1 MANVQDRGNHR
12 GRSSLVRRN
21 CRGGGVTSGAVATSN
36 RDRRKAKQKA
46 RDQRR
51 QYASSNGD
59 PSYHLAIAAVATASR
74 PSAPADPG
82 LLAEL
87 VAGLGLAGGI
97 RQVDRAL
104 AYALQD
110 AVGHTFTSGWQ
121 PVDLVRVA
129 RREHGEPGVAMIV
142 DVVAG
147 RMREYPASTV
157 DPRWAAQ
164 IGDLKAEVWWESD
177 AGWVAAWAERNWA
190 GRAQTVEVAVLTLRL
205 LRSLAKL
212 PVLVPPPGQARAGTD
227 PRARGN
233 SRPAPA
239 SGPAPASR
247 AAAEASVAPEASAR
261 MLDRIRA
268 LLAKAE
274 STTFPEEA
282 ETYTA
287 KAQELMARH
296 SIDAALLDA
305 SAAAHTA
312 PVAVRIGVDAPYEGP
327 KSMLLSV
334 VATANRC
341 RSVWSKEYG
350 FNTVFG
356 FETDLELVE
365 LLYTSLLVQ
374 ATAAM
379 TAQGSRHD
387 RYGRSSTR
395 SFRQSFL
402 MAYAD
407 RIGER
412 LSGATERA
420 SAEAAAE
427 VGDSALL
434 PVLAA
439 RDDAV
444 RERVETVFPTLRQHR
459 VQVRNRDGWESG
471 RAAADRASLQ
481 PRRSVTA

>member
-1 MANVQDRGNHR
+1 
-12 GRSSLVRRN
+12 
-21 CRGGGVTSGAVATSN
+21 VAITN
-36 RDRRKAKQKA
+36 RDRRRAKQQA

-51 QYASSNGD
+51 RSKASERVTGYGD
-59 PSYHLAIAAVATASR
+59 VLAAVAQLSR
-74 PSAPADPG
+74 PGHGWHPHQ
-82 LLAEL
+82 LASL
-87 VAGLGLAGGI
+87 VTGLGLPGGA
-97 RQVDRAL
+97 RMVDRAL
-104 AYALQD
+104 PHALQD
-110 AVGHTFTSGWQ
+110 AIGHVFAGGWQ

-129 RREHGEPGVAMIV
+129 RREYGDPAVAVMLDTI
-142 DVVAG
+142 AG

-164 IGDLKAEVWWESD
+164 LTAVGAEVWWSSD
-177 AGWVAAWAERNWA
+177 AEWVGGWGTRHGAARP
-190 GRAQTVEVAVLTLRL
+190 QTVETAILTLRL
-205 LRSLAKL
+205 LRELGKL
-212 PVLVPPPGQARAGTD
+212 PVLIPPPGQARAGDD
-227 PRARGN
+227 PRPRGAV
-233 SRPAPA
+233 RPAPA
-239 SGPAPASR
+239 PPAA
-247 AAAEASVAPEASAR
+247 AR

-305 SAAAHTA
+305 STPSRAE
-312 PVAVRIGVDAPYEGP
+312 PVGVRIGVDAPYEGP

-334 VATANRC
+334 VAKVNRC
-341 RSVWSKEYG
+341 RAVWSKEYG
-350 FNTVFG
+350 FNSVFG

-374 ATAAM
+374 ATTAM
-379 TAQGSRHD
+379 TAQGTRRD

-402 MAYAD
+402 TSYAN

-420 SAEAAAE
+420 STEAARE
-427 VGDSALL
+427 MGGSALL

-439 RDDAV
+439 REEAV
-444 RERVETVFPTLRQHR
+444 RERVESAFPSLVSHR
-459 VQVRNRDGWESG
+459 VNVSSREGWESG

-481 PRRSVTA
+481 PRREVSA

>member
-1 MANVQDRGNHR
+1 
-12 GRSSLVRRN
+12 
-21 CRGGGVTSGAVATSN
+21 VATSN

-51 QYASSNGD
+51 LHGSPDAPTTYQQVA
-59 PSYHLAIAAVATASR
+59 AAVEHASR
-74 PSAPADPG
+74 PGYGFDPT
-82 LLAEL
+82 LITAL
-87 VAGLGLAGGI
+87 VGGLGLAGGV
-97 RQVDRAL
+97 RQVDRVL
-104 AYALQD
+104 PYTLQD
-110 AVGHTFTSGWQ
+110 AVGHLFAAGWQ

-129 RREHGEPGVAMIV
+129 RREYGDPAAAVMLDMI
-142 DVVAG
+142 AG
-147 RMREYPASTV
+147 RMREYPASSV

-164 IGDLKAEVWWESD
+164 LAQVGAQVWWTSD
-177 AGWVAAWAERNWA
+177 AEWVGAWAERHWA
-190 GRAQTVEVAVLTLRL
+190 DRGQAIEAAILTLRL
-205 LRSLAKL
+205 LRGLSPL
-212 PVLVPPPGQARAGTD
+212 PVLIPPPGQARAGTG
-227 PRARGN
+227 PRGGGARPD
-233 SRPAPA
+233 PAPKA
-239 SGPAPASR
+239 
-247 AAAEASVAPEASAR
+247 APEASAR
-261 MLDRIRA
+261 TLDRIRA

-305 SAAAHTA
+305 SAPTHAE

-334 VATANRC
+334 VAAANRC
-341 RSVWSKEYG
+341 RTVWSKEYG
-350 FNTVFG
+350 FNTAFG

-379 TAQGSRHD
+379 TAHGSRRD
-387 RYGRSSTR
+387 SYGRSSTR

-402 MAYAD
+402 TAYAN

-412 LSGATERA
+412 LSGATERVN
-420 SAEAAAE
+420 AEAAAV
-427 VGDSALL
+427 VGGSALL

-444 RERVETVFPTLRQHR
+444 RERVETVFPALRHQR
-459 VQVRNRDGWESG
+459 VSVRNRDGWESG

-481 PRRSVTA
+481 PRREVNA

>member
-1 MANVQDRGNHR
+1 M
-12 GRSSLVRRN
+12 
-21 CRGGGVTSGAVATSN
+21 ATSN

-51 QYASSNGD
+51 QHGSAGGD
-59 PSYHLAIAAVATASR
+59 PIYQLAVTAVATASW
-74 PSAPADPG
+74 PGGPPDPG
-82 LLAEL
+82 LLARL
-87 VAGLGLAGGI
+87 AGGLGLAGGV

-104 AYALQD
+104 SNTLRD
-110 AVGHTFTSGWQ
+110 AVGHVFTGGWQ
-121 PVDLVRVA
+121 PVDLERVA
-129 RREHGEPGVAMIV
+129 RREFGEPADAMIV
-142 DVVAG
+142 DVIAG

-164 IGDLKAEVWWESD
+164 LGDLKAEVWWESD
-177 AGWVAAWAERNWA
+177 AEWVGAWAERNWVD
-190 GRAQTVEVAVLTLRL
+190 RAQTIGFAIGTLRL
-205 LRSLAKL
+205 LRGLSPL
-212 PVLVPPPGQARAGTD
+212 PVLIPPPGQARAGTD
-227 PRARGN
+227 PRPAGGA
-233 SRPAPA
+233 RPAPA
-239 SGPAPASR
+239 PRP
-247 AAAEASVAPEASAR
+247 APEASAR

-305 SAAAHTA
+305 SAATHAA

-334 VATANRC
+334 VAGANRC

-379 TAQGSRHD
+379 TAQGSRRD

-402 MAYAD
+402 TAYAN

-420 SAEAAAE
+420 NAEAAAE
-427 VGDSALL
+427 VGGSALL

-444 RERVETVFPTLRQHR
+444 REHVQTVFPTLRNHR
-459 VQVRNRDGWESG
+459 VHVSNRDGWESG

-481 PRRSVTA
+481 PRRSVSA

>member
-1 MANVQDRGNHR
+1 
-12 GRSSLVRRN
+12 
-21 CRGGGVTSGAVATSN
+21 VAISN
-36 RDRRKAKQKA
+36 RERRKAKQKA

-51 QYASSNGD
+51 QSDSSD
-59 PSYHLAIAAVATASR
+59 RLSAYQEALAAVAQLSR
-74 PSAPADPG
+74 PGQTLFPHQ
-82 LLAEL
+82 LAAL
-87 VAGLGLAGGI
+87 VAGGRL
-97 RQVDRAL
+97 VDRAL
-104 AYALQD
+104 PHALQD
-110 AVGHTFTSGWQ
+110 AVGHVFAGGWQ

-129 RREHGEPGVAMIV
+129 RREHGDPAVAVIV
-142 DVVAG
+142 DTIAG

-164 IGDLKAEVWWESD
+164 LGAVGAEVWWTSD
-177 AGWVAAWAERNWA
+177 AEWVGEWAARHGADRA
-190 GRAQTVEVAVLTLRL
+190 GAIEIAIGTLRL
-205 LRSLAKL
+205 LRDLRTL
-212 PVLVPPPGQARAGTD
+212 PVLIPPPGEARAGED
-227 PRARGN
+227 PRPRG
-233 SRPAPA
+233 SAPPSPSPAPRTA
-239 SGPAPASR
+239 
-247 AAAEASVAPEASAR
+247 ASAR

-305 SAAAHTA
+305 SAPTHAE

-327 KSMLLSV
+327 KSILLTV
-334 VATANRC
+334 VAKANRC
-341 RSVWSKEYG
+341 RAVWSKEYG
-350 FNTVFG
+350 FNNVFG

-379 TAQGSRHD
+379 TAQGPRRD

-402 MAYAD
+402 TAYAH

-412 LSGATERA
+412 LTGATEHA
-420 SAEAAAE
+420 SSEAAAE
-427 VGDSALL
+427 VGGSTLL

-439 RDDAV
+439 REEAV
-444 RERVETVFPTLRQHR
+444 RERVESAFPSLVHQR
-459 VQVRNRDGWESG
+459 VSVSNREGWESG

-481 PRRSVTA
+481 PRREVNA

>member
-1 MANVQDRGNHR
+1 VANN
-12 GRSSLVRRN
+12 
-21 CRGGGVTSGAVATSN
+21 N

-51 QYASSNGD
+51 QFGFRTSAGFSEFDHALGMIS
-59 PSYHLAIAAVATASR
+59 LA
-74 PSAPADPG
+74 SAPG
-82 LLAEL
+82 LPIDRTLVAAL
-87 VAGLGLAGGI
+87 VAGLGYGGGA

-104 AYALQD
+104 PYGLQD
-110 AVGHTFTSGWQ
+110 ELGLRFTDGWQ
-121 PVDLVRVA
+121 PVDLVRLA
-129 RREHGEPGVAMIV
+129 RREYGEPAAAVMVDMI
-142 DVVAG
+142 AG

-157 DPRWAAQ
+157 DPRWTAQLAAV
-164 IGDLKAEVWWESD
+164 GAEVWWETD
-177 AGWVAAWAERNWA
+177 ATWVSACAARHGLDRPAVIEFA
-190 GRAQTVEVAVLTLRL
+190 IAVLHLIRGLPT
-205 LRSLAKL
+205 L
-212 PVLVPPPGQARAGTD
+212 PVLMPPPGRARAVT
-227 PRARGN
+227 AA
-233 SRPAPA
+233 RPAR
-239 SGPAPASR
+239 GPAPAPR
-247 AAAEASVAPEASAR
+247 TAPEANVR

-274 STTFPEEA
+274 STTFAEEA

-305 SAAAHTA
+305 SASTRSE
-312 PVAVRIGVDAPYEGP
+312 PVGVRIGVDAPYEGP

-334 VATANRC
+334 VANANRC
-341 RSVWSKEYG
+341 RAVWSKEYG
-350 FNTVFG
+350 FNSVFG

-379 TAQGSRHD
+379 TAQGSRRD

-402 MAYAD
+402 TAYAN

-420 SAEAAAE
+420 STEAAAQM
-427 VGDSALL
+427 GGSALL

-439 RDDAV
+439 REEAV
-444 RERVETVFPTLRQHR
+444 RERVEAAFPSLTHQR
-459 VQVRNRDGWESG
+459 VNVSNREGWESG

-481 PRRSVTA
+481 PRREVRA

>member
-1 MANVQDRGNHR
+1 
-12 GRSSLVRRN
+12 
-21 CRGGGVTSGAVATSN
+21 VAITD

-51 QYASSNGD
+51 LSEASDRTTG
-59 PSYHLAIAAVATASR
+59 YEEALAAVAQLSR
-74 PSAPADPG
+74 PGYG
-82 LLAEL
+82 LFPHQLAAL
-87 VAGLGLAGGI
+87 VAGGRL
-97 RQVDRAL
+97 VDRAL
-104 AYALQD
+104 PYALQD
-110 AVGHTFTSGWQ
+110 AVGNVFAGGWQ

-129 RREHGEPGVAMIV
+129 RREHGDPAVAVMV
-142 DVVAG
+142 DTIAG

-164 IGDLKAEVWWESD
+164 LGAVGAEVWWASD
-177 AGWVAAWAERNWA
+177 ADWVGTWA
-190 GRAQTVEVAVLTLRL
+190 GRHGADRARVIEVAIATLRL
-205 LRSLAKL
+205 LRGLRKL
-212 PVLVPPPGQARAGTD
+212 PVLIPSPGEARARDD
-227 PRARGN
+227 PRPSGAARAV
-233 SRPAPA
+233 PHP
-239 SGPAPASR
+239 
-247 AAAEASVAPEASAR
+247 APEAGSR

-282 ETYTA
+282 EAYTA

-305 SAAAHTA
+305 SAPTHAE

-327 KSMLLSV
+327 KSILLSV
-334 VATANRC
+334 VAKANRC
-341 RSVWSKEYG
+341 RAVWSKEYG
-350 FNTVFG
+350 FNHVFG

-379 TAQGSRHD
+379 TAQGPRRD
-387 RYGRSSTR
+387 RSGRSSTR

-402 MAYAD
+402 TAYAY

-412 LSGATERA
+412 LTGATERA
-420 SAEAAAE
+420 SADAAAE
-427 VGDSALL
+427 MGGSALL

-439 RDDAV
+439 REEAV
-444 RERVETVFPTLRQHR
+444 RERVESAFPSLVHQR
-459 VQVRNRDGWESG
+459 VSVSNREGWESG
-471 RAAADRASLQ
+471 RAAADRACLQ
-481 PRRSVTA
+481 PRREVSTA

>member
-1 MANVQDRGNHR
+1 M
-12 GRSSLVRRN
+12 S
-21 CRGGGVTSGAVATSN
+21 ATVPTTN
-36 RDRRKAKQKA
+36 RDRRKAKQRA

-51 QYASSNGD
+51 MHGSSD
-59 PSYHLAIAAVATASR
+59 DRTAYERAIAAVALA
-74 PSAPADPG
+74 SAPAAGDDPV
-82 LLAEL
+82 LLAAL
-87 VAGLGLAGGI
+87 AAGLGLAGGA
-97 RQVDRAL
+97 RLVDRAL
-104 AYALQD
+104 PHALQD
-110 AVGHTFTSGWQ
+110 ALGHLFADGWQ

-129 RREHGEPGVAMIV
+129 RREYGDPVAAAVVDMI
-142 DVVAG
+142 AG

-164 IGDLKAEVWWESD
+164 LGQLGAEVWWASD
-177 AGWVAAWAERNWA
+177 AEWAGAWAARHGV
-190 GRAQTVEVAVLTLRL
+190 GRPEMIEVAVHSLRL
-205 LRSLAKL
+205 VRALPPL
-212 PVLVPPPGQARAGTD
+212 PVLIPPPGRARPDAD
-227 PRARGN
+227 PRPRGAV
-233 SRPAPA
+233 RPPAPRKP
-239 SGPAPASR
+239 S
-247 AAAEASVAPEASAR
+247 EASAR
-261 MLDRIRA
+261 TLDRIRA

-274 STTFPEEA
+274 STTFAEEA

-287 KAQELMARH
+287 KAQELMAQH

-305 SAAAHTA
+305 SAPGRVE

-327 KSMLLSV
+327 KCMLLSV
-334 VATANRC
+334 VAEANRC
-341 RSVWSKEYG
+341 RSVWSKQLG
-350 FNTVFG
+350 FSTVFG

-379 TAQGSRHD
+379 TAQGPRRD

-402 MAYAD
+402 AAYAN

-420 SAEAAAE
+420 SAEAAAD
-427 VGDSALL
+427 VGGSALL

-439 RDDAV
+439 RDEAV
-444 RERVETVFPTLRQHR
+444 REQVEAVFPTLHQK
-459 VQVRNRDGWESG
+459 QMSIRDREGWESG

-481 PRRSVTA
+481 PRREIHAGV